1 MSTREWVRF
10 NESSKAKRNRE
21 QHVEQN
27 GGLFT
32 KGGKGWEWTA
42 TPVVEQVA
50 PPPAPKVKT
59 ETPKK
64 KKFGLG

>member
-1 MSTREWVRF
+1 MATREWVRF

-21 QHVEQN
+21 QHVELN

-32 KGGKGWEWTA
+32 KGKKGWKWTA
-42 TPVVEQVA
+42 TPVVERVTA
-50 PPPAPKVKT
+50 PPIPKT

>member
-1 MSTREWVRF
+1 MATREWVRF

-42 TPVVEQVA
+42 TPVVERGASSPV
-50 PPPAPKVKT
+50 PKFKPK
-59 ETPKK
+59 TPKK
-64 KKFGLG
+64 KKFGFD